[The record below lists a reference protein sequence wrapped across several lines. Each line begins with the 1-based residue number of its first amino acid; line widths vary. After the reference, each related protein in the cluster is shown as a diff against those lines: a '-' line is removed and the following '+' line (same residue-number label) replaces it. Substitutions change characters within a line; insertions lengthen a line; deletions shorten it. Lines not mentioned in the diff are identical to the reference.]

1 MSGARRRSARLPAQ
15 DELAMPAPSNLPA
28 RPGLPPAGPRSAR
41 QRQSVLLD
49 GYPSLVAQRH
59 RQSIYGVE
67 NVPAQTSDEA
77 HPVFTRAVR
86 GQIVDYLRR
95 EVRCDQLK
103 DEYRL

>member
-1 MSGARRRSARLPAQ
+1 
-15 DELAMPAPSNLPA
+15 
-28 RPGLPPAGPRSAR
+28 
-41 QRQSVLLD
+41 
-49 GYPSLVAQRH
+49 
-59 RQSIYGVE
+59 
-67 NVPAQTSDEA
+67 VPAQTSDEA